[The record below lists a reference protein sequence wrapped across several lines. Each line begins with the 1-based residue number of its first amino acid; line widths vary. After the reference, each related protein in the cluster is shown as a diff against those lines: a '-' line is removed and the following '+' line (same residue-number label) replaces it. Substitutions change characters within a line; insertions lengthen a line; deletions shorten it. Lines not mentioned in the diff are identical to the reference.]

1 MSDAVSDAMSDAMS
15 KRVECGIGGRC
26 RINSEK
32 AGITKAQERG
42 NERVCLGWM
51 LKRVG
56 DDNTRRKK
64 EGFEARRGS

>member
-32 AGITKAQERG
+32 AGITKSAR
-42 NERVCLGWM
+42 
-51 LKRVG
+51 
-56 DDNTRRKK
+56 TR
-64 EGFEARRGS
+64 E